1 MTRNTAVVLLAA
13 AVALTPLT
21 ADAQFTIKAGASF
34 ASTTESDLVPDVSNQ
49 TGFAIGLGYG
59 FPLGT
64 GAFSLLLE
72 ALYVQKGGDLGAGG
86 SLKIDELDVPILLQW
101 KIPIA
106 VLSPFLYAGPQAELF
121 DALGSFCTQRFGE
134 RRVPGNIDK
143 DNRAAKRGRGGGLSV
158 VSGTGEPLQKR
169 RRHEAIEAFHRN
181 CVAAPILP
189 PIRQRD
195 TEEVALCPVGAAVE
209 IDVGTRRRVHD
220 AAAPVLVG
228 DELVRHVQRHS
239 RPKGPAHAEHE
250 VVALRLG

>member
-106 VLSPFLYAGPQAELF
+106 VLSPFLYAGPQAEFELSCTTA
-121 DALGSFCTQRFGE
+121 DVDCVDTESLRWGGVLGLGVRFAQRFSGE
-134 RRVPGNIDK
+134 LRYNGTWSEISQGSD
-143 DNRAAKRGRGGGLSV
+143 AKPR
-158 VSGTGEPLQKR
+158 T
-169 RRHEAIEAFHRN
+169 
-181 CVAAPILP
+181 IL
-189 PIRQRD
+189 
-195 TEEVALCPVGAAVE
+195 L
-209 IDVGTRRRVHD
+209 
-220 AAAPVLVG
+220 LVG
-228 DELVRHVQRHS
+228 MVF
-239 RPKGPAHAEHE
+239 
-250 VVALRLG
+250 